1 MDEAEVISA
10 AHSIHAKKRWANAG
24 AEKRQAQGRRLLEGR
39 ATVITEPRP
48 QDTRVTQVFAPK
60 PAKLEGRKR
69 IAIHK
74 RVAKLMTRAEREAP
88 LNDYLAREFRR
99 SVLTLQEYAREFDQ
113 ENQRE
118 KAVQI
123 HIMLVKHLK
132 GVANDSH
139 PSGVSPEEEARIEAE
154 VRAMSDEE
162 LARND

>member
-1 MDEAEVISA
+1 MIEA
-10 AHSIHAKKRWANAG
+10 
-24 AEKRQAQGRRLLEGR
+24 R
-39 ATVITEPRP
+39 APVVTEPRT
-48 QDTRVTQVFAPK
+48 QDTRLAQVFGNKTP
-60 PAKLEGRKR
+60 EIGRDQR
-69 IAIHK
+69 IAINK
-74 RVAKLMTRAEREAP
+74 RVAKLMARAEREAP

-99 SVLTLQEYAREFDQ
+99 SVLTLQEYAREFDL

-139 PSGVSPEEEARIEAE
+139 PAGISAEEEPAMEAT

-162 LARND
+162 LGLVLDHKDQAHPSLGGRGGRRSDHPDPGV